1 MNVEYV
7 RADVLLNVH
16 GRLLERYGG
25 VAGVRDANGLEAAI
39 ARPQNLALYG
49 QIGSIGILGAALA
62 WSLLRNHPFADGNKR
77 SAFAALTI
85 FLDLN
90 GYRWICSEVEETSI
104 FLLAAGSEISEEE
117 FTAWVERSI
126 ALK

>member
-1 MNVEYV
+1 
-7 RADVLLNVH
+7 
-16 GRLLERYGG
+16 
-25 VAGVRDANGLEAAI
+25 
-39 ARPQNLALYG
+39 
-49 QIGSIGILGAALA
+49 
-62 WSLLRNHPFADGNKR
+62 LRNHPFADGNKR